1 MSRLQQATELASSLG
16 LEAPYETTQCDLAMM
31 GLVRRYTSQNRVSI
45 PQQWAEF
52 VPQVSQDLP
61 EYQGIYY
68 GVCDNGAEDCSFDY
82 WTTIEATPSLLNHPQ
97 NPWIEYLW
105 KGGDYIVFPHR
116 GHVSMLVKTI
126 DLLWNRWVPRC
137 PYRIRRGASVERY
150 LPEFDA
156 KTGLGGME
164 FWIPISLCDDSFEK

>member
-1 MSRLQQATELASSLG
+1 MSRLQQAIELASSLG
-16 LEAPYETTQCDLAMM
+16 LEAPYEMTQCDLTLM
-31 GLVRRYTSQNRVSI
+31 GLVRRYTPQNRFSI

-52 VPQVSQDLP
+52 VPQVSQAWP

-68 GVCDNGAEDCSFDY
+68 GICDNGAEDCSFDY
-82 WTTIEATPSLLNHPQ
+82 WTAIDANPSVLKQ
-97 NPWIEYLW
+97 APWVEYLW

-116 GHVSMLVKTI
+116 GHVSTLVKMI
-126 DLLWNRWVPRC
+126 DQLWNQWVPQC
-137 PYRIRRGASVERY
+137 PYHIRRGACVERY

-164 FWIPISLCDDSFEK
+164 FGIPISLSGE